1 MPTRLILALLLLLPS
16 ISVHAAPDIGFAE
29 AKRLADQDEA
39 SLTPQQMETLVASQ
53 AAILDAGA
61 AACATPRP
69 DLSPFVVVVELD
81 ADGKI
86 VRTWLQ
92 GDSPLAI
99 CFRKYVAE
107 RSVVPPPR
115 SPFYASVE
123 LSFTQ

>member
-1 MPTRLILALLLLLPS
+1 MSMRSILTFFLLLAA
-16 ISVHAAPDIGFAE
+16 ISAQAAPDIGFEE

-39 SLTPQQMETLVASQ
+39 SLTPQQTETLVASQ
-53 AAILDAGA
+53 RAILDAGA
-61 AACATPRP
+61 AACATPKP
-69 DLSPFVVVVELD
+69 DLSPFVVVAELD
-81 ADGKI
+81 ANGKI

-123 LSFTQ
+123 LSFTP